1 MNLSIGPN
9 VQSFSGRV
17 PSKVSKSAVN
27 VIKDN
32 VQTLGKTNEPP
43 VAKPSMMQRYFEYLV
58 EGLEAIQIAIT
69 KR

>member
-17 PSKVSKSAVN
+17 PSKVSKPTVN
-27 VIKDN
+27 AIKDN
-32 VQTLGKTNEPP
+32 VQAIGKTNEQP
-43 VAKPSMMQRYFEYLV
+43 VAKPSIMKRYLEYLV